1 MLIYKD
7 LYNAKF
13 LKKILLVQICL
24 FWSSSML
31 LCRTNIESIISS
43 QISDNDFSDKDD
55 LPFKDN
61 LKAEV
66 TPIQRQIKG
75 FSEII
80 GYEKIKEKLRQS
92 IPVLNGEKIN
102 GPKTILLKSGPGWG
116 KSLLAKSL
124 VIEASS
130 DLIVINAS
138 EELLLVDNGIDHVKQ
153 VFAEAKALSKKRD
166 RGVILIFENLN
177 LAVGDYF
184 LSQVIKD
191 MSSMGSY
198 AIAKARFRSSLLQC
212 MENIENSDD
221 RVVFIACVCE
231 SENWDKPYPKEL
243 ESSLDQRVEEKFQSI
258 ITIND
263 FPEGD
268 IEKLLEMKIS
278 EEELSLDPDI
288 DKKLICSSLLGLSPK
303 SIIKFA
309 GNAIQKC
316 KSDDRTVLQMADFDL
331 SSFEDSDKKIS
342 PSTLKG
348 HALVGYGTKAFS
360 AGEVEQNFS
369 NIVIPKSLQTRL
381 DHLVEFIK
389 DPKKFEDK
397 GVKIPLGII
406 LYGSDGNGKKCIA
419 RAIAG
424 QAGAGFLEINCSKF
438 GGKYSDLVSMTAKL
452 GKPTVLFLDGIDT
465 VGKESM
471 LGMFGPNPLKK
482 FLEDMDLIVPGSAS
496 NLTILASTKSLSAI
510 ANDFLKI
517 GRFEK
522 IIEIPSPC
530 EFATKELLETFL
542 SQRGIALDKEIDLAR
557 VARGA
562 IGLTREQISMV
573 VNEAAIMATF
583 NGKEQIGYQEFEQA
597 RSIVMK
603 DSELIKN
610 IKEDSQPN
618 GLSRG
623 DEKFFQSPGVFY
635 APNSI
640 ETRFD
645 DVAGCYEAKEQLQEL
660 VDYLKNP
667 EEFKKFGV
675 EPPSGVLMV
684 GEPGTGKTLL
694 ARAIAGE
701 AGRPFISV
709 RASECDDMYVGV
721 GKNRI
726 KAIFKQARQY
736 PPCII
741 FFDEIDALGSRKG
754 FDGHR
759 NSQTITQFLAELD
772 GFDKDGG
779 VIVIAATNRPD
790 MVDEAIKRSGRLN
803 KTINVELPDV
813 DARERILK
821 IHSKHNKI
829 GSDESLSK
837 IAKATFGFNGAD
849 LKNLIKKAV
858 LLAKKDGRF
867 VVELKDLE
875 SARDYIYMGAENVS
889 LSKKQDKDSI
899 RQTAIH
905 EAGHTIV
912 CLLDPNANPL
922 QKVTIIPRGNAL
934 GVTWTMHEED
944 KLKRSKSHYLAEIKV
959 YMGGR
964 AAEEVIYNE
973 SFSSVTSDLENANSL
988 ARRMVK
994 LFGMSSLGPISLSD
1008 HFEGLESEATK
1019 EKIDRE
1025 IHQILDNAYAQAV
1038 SIIRENKEKLLKLA
1052 DALIEKETLS
1062 AAEVKAIVNL

>member
-1 MLIYKD
+1 MLICKGLCD
-7 LYNAKF
+7 TLFSSKIWFVRLF
-13 LKKILLVQICL
+13 LLSFSTLLFSRSNV
-24 FWSSSML
+24 
-31 LCRTNIESIISS
+31 ESFISS
-43 QISDNDFSDKDD
+43 QISDKDFLEKDD
-55 LPFKDN
+55 LPFKEEF
-61 LKAEV
+61 KSEV
-66 TPIQRQIKG
+66 PAPRQIKS

-80 GYEKIKEKLRQS
+80 GYEKIKEKLKQS
-92 IPVLNGEKIN
+92 IPPLKNENGV
-102 GPKTILLKSGPGWG
+102 GPKTILLKSGSGWG
-116 KSLLAKSL
+116 KTLFAKALAAESG
-124 VIEASS
+124 S
-130 DLIVINAS
+130 DLIIVNAS
-138 EELLLVDNGIDHVKQ
+138 EELLLAENGVDNVKQ
-153 VFAEAKALSKKRD
+153 IFSEAKTFAKKRNN
-166 RGVILIFENLN
+166 GVVIIFDNLN
-177 LAVGDYF
+177 LAIGDYF

-198 AIAKARFRSSLLQC
+198 AVAKAKFRSSLLQC
-212 MENIENSDD
+212 MEELENSDD
-221 RVVFIACVCE
+221 RIVFVACVCE
-231 SENWDKPYPKEL
+231 PEIWDKPYPKEL
-243 ESSLDQRVEEKFQSI
+243 ETSLDQRIEEKFQSI
-258 ITIND
+258 IVINS
-263 FPEGD
+263 FSETD
-268 IEKLLEMKIS
+268 IEKLFESKIS
-278 EEELSLDPDI
+278 EEGAIIEPNF
-288 DKKLICSSLLGLSPK
+288 DKKLLTSNLLGLSPK
-303 SIIKFA
+303 SIIKFI
-309 GNAIQKC
+309 NCAIQKA
-316 KSDDRTVLQMADFDL
+316 KTDERNILKISDFDL
-331 SSFEDSDKKIS
+331 TSLEDSEKKI
-342 PSTLKG
+342 PMSTLKG
-348 HALVGYGTKAFS
+348 HALIGYGTKAFS

-369 NIVIPKSLQTRL
+369 NTVIPRNLQTRL
-381 DHLVEFIK
+381 DQLVEFIK

-406 LYGSDGNGKKCIA
+406 LFGNDGNGKKFIA

-424 QAGAGFLEINCSKF
+424 QAGAGFLEVNCSKF
-438 GGKYSDLVSMTAKL
+438 GGKYSDLVAMTAKL
-452 GKPTVLFLDGIDT
+452 GKPTVLFLDGIDM
-465 VGKESM
+465 VGKENM

-482 FLEDMDLIVPGSAS
+482 FLDDMDTISSGSTS
-496 NLTILASTKSLSAI
+496 NLTILASTKSLTSV

-530 EFATKELLETFL
+530 EFATKELLEVFL
-542 SQRGIALDKEIDLAR
+542 SQKGIVVDKEVDLSR
-557 VARGA
+557 VARGT
-562 IGLTREQISMV
+562 IGLTREQILLM
-573 VNEAAIMATF
+573 VNEAAITATF
-583 NGKEQIGYQEFEQA
+583 NEKNQIDYQDFEKA
-597 RSIVMK
+597 RSAVMK
-603 DSELIKN
+603 ECELLKN
-610 IKEDSQPN
+610 IKEDSQSG

-640 ETRFD
+640 DTRFD

-709 RASECDDMYVGV
+709 RASEFNDMYVGV
-721 GKNRI
+721 GKNRMR
-726 KAIFKQARQY
+726 AIFKQARQY
-736 PPCII
+736 PPCIV
-741 FFDEIDALGSRKG
+741 FFDEIDAIGSRKG

-813 DARERILK
+813 YARERILK

-829 GSDESLSK
+829 CNDESLAQ

-867 VVELKDLE
+867 VVELNDLE
-875 SARDYIYMGAENVS
+875 LARDYIYMGAENMS
-889 LSKKQDKDSI
+889 LIKKQDKDSI
-899 RQTAIH
+899 RQTAVH
-905 EAGHTIV
+905 EAGHTLI
-912 CLLDPNANPL
+912 CLLDSNANPL

-959 YMGGR
+959 CMGGR

-973 SFSSVTSDLENANSL
+973 SYSSVTSDLENATSL
-988 ARRMVK
+988 ARKMVK

-1008 HFEGLESEATK
+1008 HFEGLESESTK
-1019 EKIDRE
+1019 EKVDRE
-1025 IHQILDNAYAQAV
+1025 IHQILENAYKQAV
-1038 SIIRENKEKLLKLA
+1038 SIIKDNKDKLLKLA
-1052 DALIEKETLS
+1052 DALIEKETMS
-1062 AAEVKAIVNL
+1062 AAEVKALINV